1 MVGDHT
7 LTFVH
12 LSSHPL
18 RFKLLV
24 ATAASEKEGGVLIT
38 SYFKTP
44 WNLLNCLTIP
54 E

>member
-24 ATAASEKEGGVLIT
+24 ATAASEKGGV
-38 SYFKTP
+38 S
-44 WNLLNCLTIP
+44 LLQAISKLHGTC
-54 E
+54 